1 MRTFSKRL
9 LAGAVT
15 AALLAPMSAMATN
28 GMNLEG
34 YGPIA
39 LGMGGASFAYDNGTA
54 AMMNNPATLGLMT
67 SGSSRF
73 DAALGFLGPDV
84 KTTMMG
90 TTTKSSADAFYM
102 PAVGWAKN
110 SGKYTYGV
118 GMFAQGG
125 MGTEYAAN
133 SPLAMGS
140 GDKVM
145 SQVSVG
151 RIMAPLVVN
160 VNSKL
165 KVGGSLDFVWANM
178 DLKMA
183 VPSTYLQPAPNGLI
197 TGAST
202 GWQTFFAS
210 GALNTATWGRFD
222 FADKSDFTGAAK
234 GTGWAAKLGL
244 VYEVSS
250 QLTIGATYHSKTSLS
265 DLTAPA
271 TLSAGNTTGTLG
283 AFHGN
288 IAVKDFQWPETYGV
302 GFAYRPND
310 KWLVA
315 GDYKHIGWSGV
326 MDNFKMTFTDP
337 NFGDLSVAMPQKWKD
352 QDVFEIGASYM
363 ATDKTTIRFGAN
375 LTDNPIPDTYVNY
388 LFPAIIKNSYQAG
401 IGYQIDKK
409 QGVNFALSYAPEV
422 KVNSPAGYTITHS
435 QTSWQVMYS
444 HSF

>member
-39 LGMGGASFAYDNGTA
+39 LGMGGASYAYDNGTA
-54 AMMNNPATLGLMT
+54 AMMNNPATLGLMASGT
-67 SGSSRF
+67 SRL
-73 DAALGFLGPDV
+73 DVALGFLGPDV
-84 KTTMMG
+84 KTTVSG
-90 TTTKSSADAFYM
+90 YPEAKSSADAFYM
-102 PAVGWAKN
+102 PAIGWVKN

-133 SPLAMGS
+133 SALALGS

-183 VPSTYLQPAPNGLI
+183 VPISQFNNLI
-197 TGAST
+197 TAST
-202 GWQTFFAS
+202 SAWNTQLGGLG
-210 GALNTATWGRFD
+210 GAGATWGRFD

-244 VYEVSS
+244 VYEVS
-250 QLTIGATYHSKTSLS
+250 QALTIGATYHSKTSLS
-265 DLTAPA
+265 DLEAPA
-271 TLSAGNTTGTLG
+271 TLSAGNTSGQLG

-288 IAVKDFQWPETYGV
+288 ISVKDFQWPETYGV
-302 GFAYRPND
+302 GLAYRPSGD
-310 KWLVA
+310 WMIA
-315 GDYKHIGWSGV
+315 ADYKHIGWEAV
-326 MDNFKMTFTDP
+326 MKNFKMTFNTTAQ
-337 NFGDLSVAMPQKWKD
+337 GDLSVAMPQNWKD
-352 QDVFEIGASYM
+352 QNVFELGAAYR
-363 ATDKTTIRFGAN
+363 ATDKTTLRFGVN
-375 LTDNPIPDTYVNY
+375 LTDNPIPDSTVNA
-388 LFPAIIKNSYQAG
+388 LFPAIVKNSYQAG
-401 IGYQIDKK
+401 IGYAIDKQ
-409 QGVNFALSYAPEV
+409 QGVNFAVSFAP
-422 KVNSPAGYTITHS
+422 KVTVTNTAASPNYTISHS
-435 QTSWQVMYS
+435 QLSWQLMYS